1 MRISLPSPTTSFIL
15 GLASFLP
22 DFAQGFVAVHP
33 ARNKNRGACLSRTRS
48 LTFGRG
54 LHMRRRDSSSKGPS
68 PFFPLSVKAGSG
80 GNTGNGSLEREDSRD
95 PGQDLEALF
104 ELIVPFSAPIVAFLT
119 YEYVA
124 QGYSLISDAVS
135 SNNWFAVD
143 GGALQAKV
151 ITPAINGLVI
161 PATTLLYATLTST
174 TVSTLR
180 QRQVD
185 IRKAINFEAGE
196 LRYLCQLVQSFPK
209 SKVRDRCRAY
219 LLQYTKRILN
229 ECQAHVS
236 TADDVIDPRR
246 GMETE
251 LNEFLVQ
258 LHRGYD
264 DSIPSH
270 LADESLAAI
279 GKLREQ
285 RLNRLTALQSTYPVL
300 HYATLVLL
308 ALAECLA
315 FLMETNQDLLFFL
328 NAFQLKLLW
337 SILVGTFA
345 ACFTVFYDLLSPF
358 SGSYQISASVDQI
371 HGIRRILAVNIF
383 TDETDGPA
391 TSPPFTEDGSTPGV
405 NGASSNN
412 NNNNNNRVATP
423 LPISP
428 TQWSTKNQS

>member
-1 MRISLPSPTTSFIL
+1 
-15 GLASFLP
+15 
-22 DFAQGFVAVHP
+22 V
-33 ARNKNRGACLSRTRS
+33 RS
-48 LTFGRG
+48 QN
-54 LHMRRRDSSSKGPS
+54 
-68 PFFPLSVKAGSG
+68 FPLDVGKGEDKAKDDTNDEGRDIEAF
-80 GNTGNGSLEREDSRD
+80 LEI
-95 PGQDLEALF
+95 L
-104 ELIVPFSAPIVAFLT
+104 VPFSAPLVAFFS

-124 QGYSLISDAVS
+124 EAYSSVIEFAS
-135 SNNWFAVD
+135 SNNWAAVD

-151 ITPAINGLVI
+151 IAPAINGLVI

-174 TVSTLR
+174 TISTLR

-196 LRYLCQLVQSFPK
+196 LRYLCQLVQSYPK
-209 SKVRDRCRAY
+209 TKARDRCRAY

-229 ECQAHVS
+229 ECLPHVS
-236 TADDVIDPRR
+236 SADDVIDARR

-251 LNEFLVQ
+251 LNDFLLQ

-270 LADESLAAI
+270 LADESLTAI

-285 RLNRLTALQSTYPVL
+285 RLQRLTALQSTYPFL

-308 ALAECLA
+308 ALAECTA

-328 NAFQLKLLW
+328 NAVQLKLLW

-371 HGIRRILAVNIF
+371 HGIRRLLAINIF
-383 TDETDGPA
+383 TDEVEPA
-391 TSPPFTEDGSTPGV
+391 APLQTHSQQDGSLVPA
-405 NGASSNN
+405 NGEAKEGRASS
-412 NNNNNNRVATP
+412 
-423 LPISP
+423 
-428 TQWSTKNQS
+428 STGKRTG